1 MTTKEVSVMPCRFIL
16 LTNNP
21 RYEDRADLP
30 VRFVAGAGKDV
41 IAAGRDLIH
50 KGWALQNHPL
60 YGNFR
65 PHQQPF
71 RTLLLKKDENAG
83 FDEYGLGLIEEAGLV
98 YANDPQPLTPAQ
110 TPPRMA
116 ADCSEIDFELM
127 KETLLKS
134 NLIH

>member
-1 MTTKEVSVMPCRFIL
+1 MSAREVNVVSCRFIL

-21 RYEDRADLP
+21 RYKDRTDLP
-30 VRFVAGAGKDV
+30 VQFVVGAGKDV
-41 IAAGRDLIH
+41 ITAGRDLIH
-50 KGWALQNHPL
+50 QGWALQNHPL

-71 RTLLLKKDENAG
+71 RTLLMKKDEKAG
-83 FDEYGLGLIEEAGLV
+83 FDEYGLNLIEEAALV
-98 YANDPQPLTPAQ
+98 YANDPHPLTPEQ

-127 KETLLKS
+127 KETLLKN